1 MTTIEPSRVEYFTRA
16 YDEKLWGGGSGM
28 GSRQQHTARYRALL
42 EDLLQQFKISSVL
55 DVGCGDGLIYSLVQW
70 GQVHYTGIDIVP
82 EVVTRLNREYGGINT
97 HFLHG
102 DVLAMQVVPPAEMLI
117 VKDVLQHWTD
127 EEILRFLPIMDRYRF
142 ALITNDVHAKCG
154 QYKWHARWRPVDLR
168 RAPFNRVG
176 EVLLE
181 NRAIPDS
188 PPKVTMLFRR

>member
-16 YDEKLWGGGSGM
+16 YDEKLWGGGM

-55 DVGCGDGLIYSLVQW
+55 DIGCGDGLIYSLVHW
-70 GQVHYTGIDIVP
+70 GQVYYTGIDIVP

-142 ALITNDVHAKCG
+142 ALITNDVNAKYG
-154 QYKWHARWRPVDLR
+154 RYKWHARWRPVDLR
-168 RAPFNRVG
+168 RSPFNRVG
-176 EVLLE
+176 DVLLE
-181 NRAIPDS
+181 NRAIPGS